1 MGQLFYK
8 TIFLCQ
14 ELLLLVA
21 LTTILSWYTPVHLP
35 TDGRLAPTF
44 FFTYEGDPGAE
55 QEEGIWLRQGGR
67 ASRQVGIQDM
77 HVEDLLARSSANGWW
92 SLVDA
97 Y

>member
-1 MGQLFYK
+1 MGQVFYK

-44 FFTYEGDPGAE
+44 FFTYEGILERSKRRVYGLGRAE
-55 QEEGIWLRQGGR
+55 GHQDRLVSKTRTSRISLLGLQRMGGGR
-67 ASRQVGIQDM
+67 
-77 HVEDLLARSSANGWW
+77 
-92 SLVDA
+92 
-97 Y
+97 